1 MINCLVVGDMGKG
14 TDDQHKVARSMK
26 TLQNKYKTKFV
37 LGLGDNIY
45 PNGCE
50 SVDDPLFKTHFEEPY
65 SILPNDRWYMCLG
78 NHDYGYQQTFTGLK
92 DNSNAQVAYTNLS
105 KKWYMPSKYYS
116 FTKGPVEFFY
126 LDSNTDRISESD
138 LQMQLNVMK
147 NKLDN
152 SKKKIKVVIGHHTW
166 RSIAGH
172 ENAEPR
178 YESFLNDLF
187 KDTKPDMY
195 LCGHDHCK
203 SLIVKDG
210 ITLGIIGTGG
220 ESYDNVPKPNLNTMH
235 DCQLD
240 YFSPSLG
247 ASVLQIDKNKLTLKF
262 FNEKGFCEYTHVVK
276 AEIPWRR
283 RRH

>member
-1 MINCLVVGDMGKG
+1 MVKL
-14 TDDQHKVARSMK
+14 R
-26 TLQNKYKTKFV
+26 NKYKTKFV

-50 SVDDPLFKTHFEEPY
+50 TINDELFQTNFEDPY

-78 NHDYGYQQTFTGLK
+78 NHDYGYQKTIQGFK
-92 DNSNAQVAYTNLS
+92 DNSKAQVEYTKHS
-105 KKWYMPSKYYS
+105 KKWYMPNKYYS

-126 LDSNTDRISESD
+126 VDSNTDRLSESEI
-138 LQMQLNVMK
+138 LQQLNIMK
-147 NKLDN
+147 SKLDN
-152 SKKKIKVVIGHHTW
+152 SKKKFKVVVGHHTW

-178 YESFLNDLF
+178 YERFLNDLF
-187 KDTKPDMY
+187 RDTKPDMY

-203 SLIVKDG
+203 SLIVKDD

-220 ESYDNVPKPNLNTMH
+220 ESFDEPDVNLNTMH

-247 ASVLQIDKNKLTLKF
+247 VSVLQIKRNSLNLKF
-262 FNEKGFCEYTHVVK
+262 FNEKGFCEYNHIINK
-276 AEIPWRR
+276 A
-283 RRH
+283 